1 MDNAAK
7 KENISSI
14 NKIRR
19 TTFDKVFDAALVL
32 LGVALIAIYA
42 YPMYFVVIAS
52 FSDPIYV
59 GSGQTWVI
67 PRGLNLMGY
76 EEILGNARIW
86 IGYRNTF
93 LYTVLGTL
101 ASLFVT
107 LPAAYALSRKELPA
121 RRVVN
126 FIFLFT
132 MFFSGGLVPTYMV
145 LRSFNLIN
153 SFWIFI
159 VPFALNVYN
168 MIITRTFFQS
178 TIPED
183 LLEAARLDGCSY
195 TYFFIR
201 IVLPLSKAIIA
212 VMALYY
218 AVAQWNDY
226 FRAMVFAPKKELVPL
241 QLVLREILI
250 TNQQQQMQA
259 GMDTASRQRLADV
272 VKYALILVST
282 VPVMLVYPFLQKYF
296 SQGVMI
302 GAIKG

>member
-1 MDNAAK
+1 MDSVEK
-7 KENISSI
+7 KESISGI
-14 NKIRR
+14 NKINR
-19 TTFDKVFDAALVL
+19 TRFDKVFD
-32 LGVALIAIYA
+32 LGLIVIGLILIIIYA

-52 FSDPIYV
+52 FSDPVYV
-59 GSGQTWVI
+59 GSGRTWFV
-67 PRGLNLMGY
+67 PRGLNVLGY
-76 EEILGNARIW
+76 EEILGNMRIW
-86 IGYRNTF
+86 TGYRNTF
-93 LYTVLGTL
+93 IYTILGTL
-101 ASLFVT
+101 MSLFVT
-107 LPAAYALSRKELPA
+107 LPAAYSLSRKELPA
-121 RRVVN
+121 RRLIN

-132 MFFSGGLVPTYMV
+132 MFFSGGLIPLYMV
-145 LRSFNLIN
+145 LKDFNLIN
-153 SFWIFI
+153 NFWLFI
-159 VPFALNVYN
+159 VPFSLNVYN
-168 MIITRTFFQS
+168 MIISRTFFQS

-250 TNQQQQMQA
+250 TNQQQQQQT
-259 GMDTASRQRLADV
+259 GVDTATRQRLADI
-272 VKYALILVST
+272 VKYGLILVST
-282 VPVMLVYPFLQKYF
+282 IPVMIVYPFLQKYF
-296 SQGVMI
+296 TQGVMI